1 MKAVQ
6 VHLICI
12 NIFNYTYL
20 FIHMNNTA
28 KHKSLRIGTR
38 KLRRGGI
45 ILAPQE
51 EAEM

>member
-1 MKAVQ
+1 MKAMQ

-12 NIFNYTYL
+12 NILNYIHL
-20 FIHMNNTA
+20 FIYINNTA

-38 KLRRGGI
+38 KLRGVT
-45 ILAPQE
+45 LTPQE